1 MSAGTSAG
9 ASPAAAASG
18 STASTA
24 SPAGLG
30 MGPALLFCPGDR
42 ADRFQKAADRA
53 DAVILDLEDAVGA
66 ESKTAARAAIRAAAL
81 DPERTIVRVQDASA
95 AGFGDDLAAVAASP
109 FRTVM
114 LAKAESAEQVDA
126 VAAAVPGARVVVLV
140 ETARGVLAV
149 ESLVAHQAVVG
160 VMWGAED
167 LVASL
172 GGTSS
177 RDAAG
182 AYRDV
187 AMHARSRILLAAGA
201 HGVTAIDAIRTD
213 IADLDGAH
221 AEAVD
226 AAASGFGAKAAIH
239 PNHVEPYRRAFAPT
253 AEQLDEARRIL
264 AAAEATPG
272 VFSFEGRMVDEP
284 ILRHARSVVARAGAA
299 GAA

>member
-1 MSAGTSAG
+1 MT
-9 ASPAAAASG
+9 AADSKQ
-18 STASTA
+18 
-24 SPAGLG
+24 LG

-42 ADRFQKAADRA
+42 PDRFQKAADRA

-66 ESKTAARAAIRAAAL
+66 DTKAAARDAVVGARLDAA
-81 DPERTIVRVQDASA
+81 RTIVRVCA
-95 AGFGDDLAAVAASP
+95 ATADGFDDDLAAVAASR

-114 LAKAESAEQVDA
+114 LAKAEATDEVDR
-126 VAAAVPGARVVVLV
+126 VVAAVPDARVVVLC
-140 ETARGVLAV
+140 ETARGVLVV
-149 ESLVAHQAVVG
+149 ESLVAHPAVVG

-177 RDAAG
+177 RDETG

-187 AMHARSRILLAAGA
+187 AAHTRSRILLAAGA
-201 HGVTAIDAIRTD
+201 FGVTAIDAIRTD
-213 IADLDGAH
+213 IADLGGAH

-239 PNHVEPYRRAFAPT
+239 PNHVEPYRQAFAPT
-253 AEQLDEARRIL
+253 GDELDLARRIL
-264 AAAEATPG
+264 QAATENPG

-284 ILRHARSVVARAGAA
+284 ILRHARSVVERAHTTNGSQS
-299 GAA
+299 